1 MRSPVDSHLSAT
13 LQGLPVVR
21 AFRAEDRHSSAW
33 FMYLTTARLFVLH
46 LDWLI
51 AVYFCVCIATAF
63 LMVGLEVE
71 GISQGKDLKNI
82 NIKKE

>member
-1 MRSPVDSHLSAT
+1 MRSLVDSHLSAT

-33 FMYLTTARLFVLH
+33 LMYLTTASWFVLH

-51 AVYFCVCIATAF
+51 AVYFCGCIATAF
-63 LMVGLEVE
+63 FLVGLEVE
-71 GISQGKDLKNI
+71 GM
-82 NIKKE
+82 